1 MRQLAM
7 VEGASISRLGSQ
19 PLCFPN
25 LTIKKGDRI
34 LLTGPSGCGKTT
46 LLRMLAGLVAPNTG
60 SAQILTDHVS
70 YVFQEPRLIPRLS
83 AVNNLKVT
91 TGATSATIKEMMQRI
106 GLGAV
111 IERPAHALSGG
122 EATRLNLLR
131 ALLAQS
137 DLILIDE
144 AGNGLDADSLSKAQD
159 VAHECIE
166 GRNPAIVEVAHH
178 PQKPL
183 LVGEGT
189 QSISLNAPK
198 SSHC

>member
-1 MRQLAM
+1 MI
-7 VEGASISRLGSQ
+7 EGTCVSRLGSQ

-46 LLRMLAGLVAPNTG
+46 LLRMLAGLVAPNKG
-60 SAQILTDHVS
+60 SVQILTDRVS

-83 AVNNLKVT
+83 AVNNLKIT
-91 TGATSATIKEMMQRI
+91 TGATPATIKEMMQRM

-111 IERPAHALSGG
+111 IERPSHDLSGG
-122 EATRLNLLR
+122 EANRVNLLR
-131 ALLAQS
+131 SLLAQS

-159 VAHECIE
+159 VAHACLE
-166 GRNPAIVEVAHH
+166 GCNPAIVEVVHH

-183 LVGEGT
+183 LVCEGSH
-189 QSISLNAPK
+189 SISLTAPK
-198 SSHC
+198 